1 MKVLNTPSAS
11 IPYIDRHRAIVRAKH
26 NTTKGEINKT
36 KQNLLTLDS
45 AVASRYTN
53 FELAIQN
60 NQLFNFIEND
70 FLKQNKDD
78 LLSCYNGY
86 TKKVEEIFD
95 LIKDAQVSCSLK
107 KCPYCGIT
115 IPKTHD
121 HYLPETKFP
130 ELAVHA
136 LNLIPC
142 CFTCNQTK
150 NDNWKNSTHRTFIY
164 FYSDTIPVERF
175 INVQLY
181 FSTNGDSIG
190 AKFSINKPPN
200 FSDDHWDIISSH
212 YDKLSLIDNY
222 NEIVN
227 DEITEIFQ
235 ICLSHIRN
243 GGVNLNNFIL
253 GLVRHEESTYGGN
266 HWKVILLNA
275 LAGSPRFK
283 KMITDAA

>member
-1 MKVLNTPSAS
+1 MKILNRPPAS
-11 IPYIDRHRAIVRAKH
+11 IPYIDRHRAIVNAKN
-26 NTTKGEINKT
+26 NTIDGKINLT
-36 KQNLLTLDS
+36 KQNLLGLDNQ
-45 AVASRYTN
+45 VASRYRD

-60 NQLFNFIEND
+60 NQLFSFIESPT
-70 FLKQNKDD
+70 LKLNKDE
-78 LLSCYNGY
+78 LLGCYTGY
-86 TKKVEEIFD
+86 TKRVKEIFK
-95 LIKDAQVSCSLK
+95 LIKDNQTPGFLK
-107 KCPYCGIT
+107 RCPYCGVT

-121 HYLPETKFP
+121 HYLPESKFP

-142 CFTCNQTK
+142 CNSCNQTK
-150 NDNWKNSTHRTFIY
+150 SHNWKNATHRTFIY
-164 FYSDTIPVERF
+164 FYSDTIPAERF
-175 INVQLY
+175 INIQLY

-200 FSDDHWDIISSH
+200 VSDDHWNIISSH

-253 GLVRHEESTYGGN
+253 GLVTHEESTYGSN

-283 KMITDAA
+283 KMVTDAA